1 MSILINV
8 LINVLL
14 ACGIICLSY
23 GINQNSLIL
32 SIVGG
37 IFLGVYNGILLS
49 YIGL

>member
-1 MSILINV
+1 MSI